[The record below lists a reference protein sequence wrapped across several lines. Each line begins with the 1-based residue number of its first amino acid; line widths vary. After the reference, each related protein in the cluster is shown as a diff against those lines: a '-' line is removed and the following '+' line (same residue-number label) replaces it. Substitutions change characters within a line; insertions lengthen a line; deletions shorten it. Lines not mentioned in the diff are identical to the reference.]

1 MLGIMM
7 KSPRRGRLA
16 MIMVG
21 LLCMGLGVAL
31 FWGAIS

>member
-1 MLGIMM
+1 MLGAMM
-7 KSPRRGRLA
+7 KSPRRRRLT
-16 MIMVG
+16 MLLVG